1 MEYIGLLGSH
11 LKCDFLLDLFK
22 TYDVEVLYRYD
33 RNHEGMDD
41 EYVAEIP
48 DMGLEFLFDST
59 QCVTALFLKKVVH
72 SGYNPFQGSDPRSA
86 PFKTGVEAIKWAE
99 ERSID
104 AEHQESMTD
113 EILGVINEWVNLRYE
128 THNMHFQFH
137 DGAVSMVTLH
147 ALSA

>member
-1 MEYIGLLGSH
+1 MEYIDLLGSH
-11 LKCDFLLDLFK
+11 LKNDFLLDIFE

-48 DMGLEFLFDST
+48 DMGLEFLFDSA
-59 QCVTALFLKKVVH
+59 QCVKALFMKSVVH

-86 PFKTGVEAIKWAE
+86 PFKTGIEAMEWAA

-113 EILGVINEWVNLRYE
+113 EILGEIHEWVKLRYE
-128 THNMHFQFH
+128 MYSIHYQFH
-137 DGAVSMVTLH
+137 DGAVNMVTLL
-147 ALSA
+147 ARSS